1 MRYPSQAL
9 SGVWLMLLAAFYAF
23 VPAAT
28 VGLVLRVIG
37 IVSGGVLA
45 APKNQSI
52 RENLERYR
60 KAAEAQPLF

>member
-1 MRYPSQAL
+1 
-9 SGVWLMLLAAFYAF
+9 MLLAAFYAF